1 MHPSCR
7 LCGCTP
13 QRTPTS
19 ISSQEL
25 LRYVRKLLGA
35 QKVVSLAVV
44 APGSH
49 PGTVGLLEGATTSPE
64 KLAQKSE
71 LSQFWRVL
79 AGCVALSGAA
89 DGRRVD
95 LLGCRVVEAPRQGAA
110 LLKELWNL
118 TTVPFAA
125 ADDALGGY
133 MLSTFME
140 EPTTRQLGLISSSIP
155 AIDLYFNKYALL
167 GVPPPPG
174 AGAAPLSVASAA
186 PLPPGP
192 PPPGAIMPVG
202 TAPPL
207 PGGAPPQLPGAVA
220 AGAGDIAAGMQQQPQ
235 QPYLQQ
241 QLYQQ
246 QQLHPQ
252 QPYAQH
258 QAVPPVAGG
267 ALAPVAVLG
276 QLPQQAAYP
285 APAAHAGAPVT
296 QALQPAALP
305 GQQPGQQPLQ
315 HPAAAAAPP
324 VAKAPAGPPPAAPGM
339 DIFSRLHAA
348 LAARGTTAAA
358 VFAEFDRDRSGAL
371 SVDELTALMRAHVP
385 DATPM
390 DIKHFAAML
399 DTEKEVG

>member
-1 MHPSCR
+1 M
-7 LCGCTP
+7 
-13 QRTPTS
+13 
-19 ISSQEL
+19 
-25 LRYVRKLLGA
+25 RKLLGA

-44 APGSH
+44 APGSN

-174 AGAAPLSVASAA
+174 AAAAPHLVASAA
-186 PLPPGP
+186 PLPSGP

-220 AGAGDIAAGMQQQPQ
+220 AGAGGTAPGMQQHYKQQQQLQ

-241 QLYQQ
+241 QPYPQ

-252 QPYAQH
+252 QPHMQQ

-267 ALAPVAVLG
+267 ALAPAAVPG
-276 QLPQQAAYP
+276 QFPQQPAYP
-285 APAAHAGAPVT
+285 HPAAHAGALVS
-296 QALQPAALP
+296 QALPPASLP

-315 HPAAAAAPP
+315 PLQPQAAAAAQP

-358 VFAEFDRDRSGAL
+358 VFAQYDRDRSGAL
-371 SVDELTALMRAHVP
+371 SVDELTVLMKAHVP